1 MMEIWSMTDVGLVR
15 RDNQDA
21 FAARQDTASGHT
33 ICVVCDG
40 MGGAAGGQM
49 ASRIA
54 VTTFMEELEKV
65 LTPGMTPEQLREA
78 SSYAVSLA
86 NRAIREEASRSEECR
101 NMGTTLVSAV
111 SYAGGF
117 AAGTFVGGQLANL
130 LIKGDLTLQVI
141 TSSRDDALLTAI
153 REAGFAI
160 SVLDVN
166 GSEFGSEKYLLIAVM
181 KSNRQKDF
189 RKLLQNL
196 DPHAFILA
204 NETKYVL
211 GGVVAGRK

>member
-1 MMEIWSMTDVGLVR
+1 MPVFASFSSALALLCVKIFFCRILDVSLSTVRTILSVRGKTLQATAIGFFETLVWFLIVR
-15 RDNQDA
+15 EA
-21 FAARQDTASGHT
+21 LAS
-33 ICVVCDG
+33 D
-40 MGGAAGGQM
+40 AGG
-49 ASRIA
+49 
-54 VTTFMEELEKV
+54 
-65 LTPGMTPEQLREA
+65 
-78 SSYAVSLA
+78 LA
-86 NRAIREEASRSEECR
+86 
-101 NMGTTLVSAV
+101 LAV

-141 TSSRDDALLTAI
+141 TSSRDDALLTADGG
-153 REAGFAI
+153 AV

-166 GSEFGSEKYLLIAVM
+166 GAEFGSQKYLLIAVM

>member
-1 MMEIWSMTDVGLVR
+1 MPVFASFSSALALLCVKIFFCRILDVSLSTVRTILSVRGKTLQATAIGFFETLVWFLIVR
-15 RDNQDA
+15 EA
-21 FAARQDTASGHT
+21 LAS
-33 ICVVCDG
+33 D
-40 MGGAAGGQM
+40 AGG
-49 ASRIA
+49 
-54 VTTFMEELEKV
+54 
-65 LTPGMTPEQLREA
+65 
-78 SSYAVSLA
+78 LA
-86 NRAIREEASRSEECR
+86 
-101 NMGTTLVSAV
+101 LAV

-130 LIKGDLTLQVI
+130 LIRGDLTLQVI

>member
-1 MMEIWSMTDVGLVR
+1 MPVFASFSSALALLCVKIFFCRILDVSLSTVRTIMSVRGKTLVWFLIVR
-15 RDNQDA
+15 EA
-21 FAARQDTASGHT
+21 LAS
-33 ICVVCDG
+33 D
-40 MGGAAGGQM
+40 AGG
-49 ASRIA
+49 
-54 VTTFMEELEKV
+54 
-65 LTPGMTPEQLREA
+65 
-78 SSYAVSLA
+78 LA
-86 NRAIREEASRSEECR
+86 
-101 NMGTTLVSAV
+101 LAV

>member
-1 MMEIWSMTDVGLVR
+1 MKPL
-15 RDNQDA
+15 
-21 FAARQDTASGHT
+21 
-33 ICVVCDG
+33 
-40 MGGAAGGQM
+40 
-49 ASRIA
+49 
-54 VTTFMEELEKV
+54 
-65 LTPGMTPEQLREA
+65 PPTPEAWAL
-78 SSYAVSLA
+78 
-86 NRAIREEASRSEECR
+86 
-101 NMGTTLVSAV
+101 AV

-204 NETKYVL
+204 NETNMYWAGL
-211 GGVVAGRK
+211 SPEGNSPPALRGVCPHSQQDFHLARKPCIHP

>member
-1 MMEIWSMTDVGLVR
+1 MREAL
-15 RDNQDA
+15 
-21 FAARQDTASGHT
+21 AS
-33 ICVVCDG
+33 D
-40 MGGAAGGQM
+40 AGG
-49 ASRIA
+49 
-54 VTTFMEELEKV
+54 
-65 LTPGMTPEQLREA
+65 
-78 SSYAVSLA
+78 LA
-86 NRAIREEASRSEECR
+86 
-101 NMGTTLVSAV
+101 LAV

-204 NETKYVL
+204 NDQICIGRGCRRKEIARL
-211 GGVVAGRK
+211 PCAGCAHTVSRISTLRENPASTLDSV

>member
-1 MMEIWSMTDVGLVR
+1 MWFLIVR
-15 RDNQDA
+15 EA
-21 FAARQDTASGHT
+21 LAS
-33 ICVVCDG
+33 D
-40 MGGAAGGQM
+40 AGG
-49 ASRIA
+49 
-54 VTTFMEELEKV
+54 
-65 LTPGMTPEQLREA
+65 
-78 SSYAVSLA
+78 LA
-86 NRAIREEASRSEECR
+86 
-101 NMGTTLVSAV
+101 LAV

-160 SVLDVN
+160 SVLNVN

>member
-1 MMEIWSMTDVGLVR
+1 MPVFASFSSALALLCVKIFFCRILDVSLSTVRTILSVRGKTLQATAIGFFETLVWFLIVR
-15 RDNQDA
+15 EA
-21 FAARQDTASGHT
+21 LAS
-33 ICVVCDG
+33 D
-40 MGGAAGGQM
+40 AGG
-49 ASRIA
+49 
-54 VTTFMEELEKV
+54 
-65 LTPGMTPEQLREA
+65 
-78 SSYAVSLA
+78 LA
-86 NRAIREEASRSEECR
+86 
-101 NMGTTLVSAV
+101 LAV

-130 LIKGDLTLQVI
+130 LIKGDVTLQVI
-141 TSSRDDALLTAI
+141 TSSRDDALRTAI